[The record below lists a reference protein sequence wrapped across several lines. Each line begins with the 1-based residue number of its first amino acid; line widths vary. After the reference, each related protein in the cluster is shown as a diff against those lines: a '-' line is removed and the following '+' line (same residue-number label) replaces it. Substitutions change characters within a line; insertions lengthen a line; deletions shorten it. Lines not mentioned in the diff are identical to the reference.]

1 MVNWRKQ
8 PKGYDDKS
16 GKVSKL
22 KRTLYGLKQA
32 PRYWN
37 KRFGD
42 FLIKLGFKV
51 SETDPCMFI
60 REHGHDRIILVL
72 YVDDGLVSGTNF
84 QDVKNFLSELCSEY
98 KIVTEEANYF
108 GLEIQKEENYIKIS
122 QSSYAKKILERFN
135 FMDCKAVPTPILTSD
150 VGEIEKE

>member
-1 MVNWRKQ
+1 
-8 PKGYDDKS
+8 
-16 GKVSKL
+16 
-22 KRTLYGLKQA
+22 
-32 PRYWN
+32 
-37 KRFGD
+37 
-42 FLIKLGFKV
+42 
-51 SETDPCMFI
+51 MFI

-84 QDVKNFLSELCSEY
+84 QDVKNFLSELSSEF
-98 KIVTEEANYF
+98 KIVTKEANYF
-108 GLEIQKEENYIKIS
+108 LGLEIQKEENYIKIS